1 MLEICWQTL
10 NGDRWRFPKMGAP
23 LNHPFFV
30 WDFHE
35 VNYQIPLE
43 TVAKTMPFLPPHNI
57 ITIFIAGIST
67 MTKWVVNMTFPDANH
82 GAEIFTN
89 ILPEQIHP
97 VL

>member
-1 MLEICWQTL
+1 
-10 NGDRWRFPKMGAP
+10 MGVP

-43 TVAKTMPFLPPHNI
+43 TVAKTMPFLPPQNI

-67 MTKWVVNMTFPDANH
+67 IPSH
-82 GAEIFTN
+82 GW
-89 ILPEQIHP
+89 
-97 VL
+97 